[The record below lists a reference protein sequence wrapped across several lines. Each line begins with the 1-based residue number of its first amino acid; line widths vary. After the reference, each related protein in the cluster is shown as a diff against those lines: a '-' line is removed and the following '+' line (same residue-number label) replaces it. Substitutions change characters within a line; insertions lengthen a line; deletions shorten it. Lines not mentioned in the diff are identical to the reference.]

1 MAQMLSARRARRQ
14 DLVTSPPRLAGVRL
28 TRMRLALLGA
38 AAVVVASVV
47 RFPRPNYVLDPVY
60 TDHLQHEYSAW
71 AFLHIGLRIFDTPK
85 SDWGYVHAAHVHLLW
100 EQAPSLYPPGL
111 IAFFMPFG
119 IASNA
124 QLLPDERVHML
135 MVIVLGVGAVL
146 ASFQLVRSLRLVYE
160 PELAAILAVLG
171 VVLFVTA
178 GLDGFID
185 PLAAGL
191 ALAGIYWSE
200 RGAPGRG
207 VVVLVLGLSL
217 QYRLWY
223 LWPLVIAI
231 AIQHRREISRLQ
243 LAAAGVIGAA
253 SMVTF
258 GLSVPFV
265 SKFHEIPNIT
275 PNPLVLTHGVH
286 AVQVAALVAGC
297 LVVGIAFRYD
307 RSVTAA
313 CIALALV
320 LVFAVDQWE
329 VWYPVLFV
337 PLLVVP
343 RARVAQV
350 AVVLAFVEGMIY
362 LGGFPDALRFVH
374 LYAHAVG

>member
-1 MAQMLSARRARRQ
+1 MLSARRARPEH
-14 DLVTSPPRLAGVRL
+14 LVSSPPRLAGGRL
-28 TRMRLALLGA
+28 TPLRLAFLGA

-47 RFPRPNYVLDPVY
+47 RFPRPNYALDPLY

-85 SDWGYVHAAHVHLLW
+85 SDWGNVHAAHVHLLW
-100 EQAPSLYPPGL
+100 EQLPAIYPPGL

-119 IASNA
+119 VASNE

-146 ASFQLVRSLRLVYE
+146 ASLQLVRSLRLAYE
-160 PELAAILAVLG
+160 PALAAILAVLG
-171 VVLFVTA
+171 TVLFLTA

-191 ALAGIYWSE
+191 ALAGIYWAE

-207 VVVLVLGLSL
+207 LVALVLGLSL

-223 LWPLVIAI
+223 LWPLAVAI
-231 AIQHRREISRLQ
+231 ALEHRREISRRQ
-243 LAAAGVIGAA
+243 LAAAAVVAAA

-265 SKFHEIPNIT
+265 SKFHDTPNIT

-286 AVQVAALVAGC
+286 AVQAAALVVGC
-297 LVVGIAFRYD
+297 LLVGIALRYD
-307 RSVTAA
+307 RAVTAA
-313 CIALALV
+313 CIALALLLV
-320 LVFAVDQWE
+320 LAVDQWE

-343 RARVAQV
+343 RARPAQV
-350 AVVLAFVEGMIY
+350 AVTLAFLEGMIY

>member
-1 MAQMLSARRARRQ
+1 MLSARARPERSVAPAP
-14 DLVTSPPRLAGVRL
+14 LTGARL
-28 TRMRLALLGA
+28 TRTRLALFGA
-38 AAVVVASVV
+38 AALVVGSVV
-47 RFPRPNYVLDPVY
+47 RFPRPNYVLDPLY
-60 TDHLQHEYSAW
+60 SDHLQHEYSAW

-85 SDWGYVHAAHVHLLW
+85 ADWGNVNAAHVHLLW
-100 EQAPSLYPPGL
+100 EQIPAIYPPGL

-119 IASNA
+119 IASNEQWLA
-124 QLLPDERVHML
+124 DERVHML
-135 MVIVLGVGAVL
+135 MVMVLGVGAVL
-146 ASFQLVRSLRLVYE
+146 ASFQLVRSLRAAYD
-160 PELAAILAVLG
+160 PTLAVILAVLG
-171 VVLFVTA
+171 TVLFVTA
-178 GLDGFID
+178 GLNGFID

-191 ALAGIYWSE
+191 ALAGSYWAE

-207 VVVLVLGLSL
+207 IVVLVLGLSL

-231 AIQHRREISRLQ
+231 AVEHRREISRTQ
-243 LAAAGVIGAA
+243 FAAAGIVAAA
-253 SMVTF
+253 SLVTF

-265 SKFHEIPNIT
+265 SKFHDIPNIT

-286 AVQVAALVAGC
+286 AVQAAALVAGC
-297 LVVGIAFRYD
+297 LVVAIVLRYD
-307 RSVTAA
+307 RSVAAA
-313 CIALALV
+313 CIALAL
-320 LVFAVDQWE
+320 LIVFAVDQWE

-343 RARVAQV
+343 RARPAQV
-350 AVVLAFVEGMIY
+350 AVTLVFLEGMIY

>member
-1 MAQMLSARRARRQ
+1 MLSARARPERP
-14 DLVTSPPRLAGVRL
+14 VTPAPLTGTRL
-28 TRMRLALLGA
+28 TRTRLALLGA
-38 AAVVVASVV
+38 AALVVASVV

-60 TDHLQHEYSAW
+60 SDHLQHEYSAW

-85 SDWGYVHAAHVHLLW
+85 SDWGNVNAAHVHLLW
-100 EQAPSLYPPGL
+100 EQIPAIYPPGL

-119 IASNA
+119 IASNEQWLA
-124 QLLPDERVHML
+124 DERVHML

-146 ASFQLVRSLRLVYE
+146 ASFQLIRSLRAAYE
-160 PELAAILAVLG
+160 PGLAVILAVLG
-171 VVLFVTA
+171 TVLFVTA
-178 GLDGFID
+178 GLNGFID

-191 ALAGIYWSE
+191 ALAGIYWAE

-231 AIQHRREISRLQ
+231 AYEHRREISRTQ
-243 LAAAGVIGAA
+243 FAAAGVVAAA
-253 SMVTF
+253 SLVTF

-265 SKFHEIPNIT
+265 SKFHDIPNIT
-275 PNPLVLTHGVH
+275 PNPLVLTHGMH
-286 AVQVAALVAGC
+286 AVQAAALVVGC
-297 LVVGIAFRYD
+297 LIVAITLRYD
-307 RSVTAA
+307 RPVAAA

-337 PLLVVP
+337 PLLVVA
-343 RARVAQV
+343 RARPAQI
-350 AVVLAFVEGMIY
+350 AVTLVFLEGMIY

-374 LYAHAVG
+374 LYARAVG

>member
-1 MAQMLSARRARRQ
+1 MLSTRRARPEH
-14 DLVTSPPRLAGVRL
+14 LVSSPPRLAGGRL
-28 TRMRLALLGA
+28 TPLRLAFLGA

-85 SDWGYVHAAHVHLLW
+85 SDWGPVHAAHVHLLW
-100 EQAPSLYPPGL
+100 EQLPAVYPPGL

-119 IASNA
+119 VASNE

-135 MVIVLGVGAVL
+135 MVIVLGVGSVL
-146 ASFQLVRSLRLVYE
+146 ASLQLVRSLRLAYE
-160 PELAAILAVLG
+160 PALAAVLAVLG
-171 VVLFVTA
+171 TVLFLTA

-191 ALAGIYWSE
+191 ALAGIYWAE

-207 VVVLVLGLSL
+207 LVALVLGLSL

-223 LWPLVIAI
+223 LWPLVLAI
-231 AIQHRREISRLQ
+231 ALEHRREIRRRQ
-243 LAAAGVIGAA
+243 LAAAAVVAAA

-265 SKFHEIPNIT
+265 SKFHDTPNIT

-286 AVQVAALVAGC
+286 AVQAAALVVGC
-297 LVVGIAFRYD
+297 LLVGIALRYD
-307 RSVTAA
+307 RAVTAA
-313 CIALALV
+313 CIALALL

-343 RARVAQV
+343 RARPAQV
-350 AVVLAFVEGMIY
+350 AVTLAFLEGMIY

>member
-1 MAQMLSARRARRQ
+1 MLSARARPERP
-14 DLVTSPPRLAGVRL
+14 VTPEPLAGARL
-28 TRMRLALLGA
+28 TRTRLALLGA
-38 AAVVVASVV
+38 AALVVASVV
-47 RFPRPNYVLDPVY
+47 RFPRPNYVLDAVY

-85 SDWGYVHAAHVHLLW
+85 SDWGNVNAAHVHLLW
-100 EQAPSLYPPGL
+100 EQIPSIYPPGL

-119 IASNA
+119 VASNEQWLA
-124 QLLPDERVHML
+124 DERVHML

-146 ASFQLVRSLRLVYE
+146 ASFQLVRSLRAACE
-160 PELAAILAVLG
+160 PALAVILAVLG
-171 VVLFVTA
+171 TVLFVTA
-178 GLDGFID
+178 GLNGFID

-191 ALAGIYWSE
+191 ALAGIYWAE

-231 AIQHRREISRLQ
+231 AVEHRREISRTQ
-243 LAAAGVIGAA
+243 FAVAGIVAGT
-253 SMVTF
+253 SLVTF

-265 SKFHEIPNIT
+265 SKFHDIPNIT

-286 AVQVAALVAGC
+286 AVQAAALVAGC
-297 LVVGIAFRYD
+297 LVVAIALRYD
-307 RSVTAA
+307 RPITAA
-313 CIALALV
+313 CVALALL

-343 RARVAQV
+343 RARPAQV
-350 AVVLAFVEGMIY
+350 AVTLVLLEGMIY

-374 LYAHAVG
+374 LYARAVG